1 MQINSRPG
9 RVRRPGNLSLM
20 HLDEAGRL
28 DAAEVL
34 AGLAGA
40 QKRLSPRLFYDA
52 RGSRLFN
59 AICATEAYYPTRTER
74 AILAGQAAAIA
85 AAVGP
90 GSTILEFG
98 PGDMSKIRLLLDALR
113 PASYVGVEISR
124 TQLAEAAEALALQY
138 PWLEVVGICAD
149 FSTDRIDALPLPEG
163 RRRVVFF
170 PGSTIGNFDPEQARR
185 FLSALART
193 VGGDGAVL
201 VGVDFQK
208 PAEILNLAYND
219 PQGLTRDFNL
229 NLLARLN
236 RELGADFDLRRFRHH
251 AFYNASLHRVEM
263 HLVSIVAQTVQ
274 LAGITIG
281 FAAGESLHTENSYKY
296 TPETFARLAASAGF
310 AGHRLWTD
318 ARGWF
323 GVFLLTAQ

>member
-1 MQINSRPG
+1 MPTSSRPC
-9 RVRRPGNLSLM
+9 RARRTANLSLVI
-20 HLDEAGRL
+20 LDHAEGI
-28 DAAEVL
+28 DAAEVA
-34 AGLAGA
+34 AGLGRVP
-40 QKRLSPRLFYDA
+40 KRLPPKLFYDA

-59 AICATEAYYPTRTER
+59 AICETEAYYPTRTER
-74 AILAGQAAAIA
+74 AILSGRAHEFA

-113 PASYVGVEISR
+113 PVSYVGVEISR
-124 TQLAEAAEALALQY
+124 TQLAEAAEALALRY
-138 PWLEVVGICAD
+138 PWLDVVGICGD
-149 FSTDRIDALPLPEG
+149 FSADRIDSLPLPEG
-163 RRRVVFF
+163 GRKVVFF
-170 PGSTIGNFDPEQARR
+170 PGSTIGNFDPEEARG
-185 FLSALART
+185 FLATLARQ
-193 VGGDGAVL
+193 VGGNGAVL
-201 VGVDFQK
+201 IGVDFQK

-274 LAGITIG
+274 VAGTTIG
-281 FAAGESLHTENSYKY
+281 FAAGETLHTENSYKY